1 MARTAA
7 QTERGS
13 KPSAKGDPK
22 TGGSLERYWA
32 KRDFGKTPEPRGTQE
47 KSGDAPVFV
56 IQKHHAS
63 HLHYDFRL
71 EVDGVMK
78 SWAVPKGPSYDPSVR
93 RMAVQVEDHPISYNS
108 FEGTIPK
115 GQYGAGTV
123 IIWDR
128 GTWEPVGDPRRGLAA
143 GKLAFRMHG
152 QKMNGLWELIR
163 MRKPGEERQVPWL
176 LFKKHDEFERAADDY
191 DVVAALPDS
200 VVSKAKPAK
209 AITRERPAAPPP
221 TAKAAGKAAVG
232 AVGTT
237 KVTHPQRVIDSST
250 GITKL
255 ELVRYYESVADWMVP
270 HLKGRACALLRGPS
284 GIEGQLFFQKHLD
297 RVRIAQVKQL
307 DRALWPEHE
316 PLLEVPSA
324 TALVAAAQ
332 MNVIEFHT
340 WNSLVK
346 NFDKPDR
353 IVFDLDPGEGVK
365 WKQVQEGTAL
375 TRSLLEQLGLEGWL
389 KTSGGKGL
397 HVVVPIAS
405 RLDWA
410 TVRAF
415 AQAVVEQLARV
426 IPDRFVAKSG
436 PANRVGKIFVDYLR
450 NTHGATTA
458 AAYSARARPGLGV
471 SMPIDWDQ
479 LSELKSGAQWTI
491 KDAPGYLSLR
501 QEDPWKDYWTSR
513 QSISK
518 AMKSLGVSAAQ
529 T

>member
-1 MARTAA
+1 MT
-7 QTERGS
+7 T
-13 KPSAKGDPK
+13 
-22 TGGSLERYWA
+22 TGSLKGYWA
-32 KRDFGKTPEPRGTQE
+32 KRDFAKTPEPRGAKQ
-47 KSGDAPVFV
+47 KSGEDAVFV

-63 HLHYDFRL
+63 SLHYDFRL

-78 SWAVPKGPSYDPSVR
+78 SWAVPKGPSYDPSVK
-93 RMAVQVEDHPISYNS
+93 RMAVQVEDHPMSYNS

-143 GKLAFRMHG
+143 GKLAFTMHG
-152 QKMNGLWELIR
+152 KKMKGQWELVR

-176 LFKKHDEFERAADDY
+176 LFKKHDEFERSADDF
-191 DVVAALPDS
+191 DVVSAQPDS
-200 VVSKAKPAK
+200 VVSKTKK
-209 AITRERPAAPPP
+209 
-221 TAKAAGKAAVG
+221 AVG
-232 AVGTT
+232 MVGTT
-237 KVTHPQRVIDSST
+237 KVTHPERVIDSST

-255 ELVRYYESVADWMVP
+255 DLVRYYEGIAEWMVP
-270 HLKGRACALLRGPS
+270 HLKGRACSLLRGPS

-297 RVRIAQVKQL
+297 RLRIAQVKEL
-307 DRALWPEHE
+307 DPALFPDHE
-316 PLLEVPSA
+316 PLLEVPNA

-346 NFDKPDR
+346 NIDKPDR

-365 WKQVQEGTAL
+365 WKQVQEGAAL
-375 TRSLLEQLGLEGWL
+375 TRSLLQELGLESWL

-405 RLDWA
+405 RIHWA
-410 TVRAF
+410 TVRVF

-426 IPDRFVAKSG
+426 IPDRFVAKAG

-450 NTHGATTA
+450 NTQGATTA

-471 SMPIDWDQ
+471 SMPLHWDQ

-491 KDAPGYLSLR
+491 KDALGHLSDR
-501 QEDPWKDYWTSR
+501 KEDPWSDYWASR
-513 QSISK
+513 QSISA
-518 AMKSLGVSAAQ
+518 AMKTLGVSAAK